1 MEEPI
6 PEPPDAP
13 GIFGYVRYAWH
24 YLASEGSA
32 IRRAPLSFA
41 LAMVVIGAPII
52 WVVSEYIKS
61 EYAKQIED
69 LNAAN
74 ESLDATIKSLQAT
87 VQLQDKKIISFTGAA
102 TTVGENQNSRIQ
114 YVSAARIPPPLPYR
128 INLLW
133 VNKGN
138 APAIGADFKGS
149 AQASQSS
156 LSDKDIDDVFEK
168 LEEQLR
174 ASSKSNTSETQPQD
188 TIFNT
193 ITADNITSAVN
204 DMVQSG
210 RAVIY
215 TFAAVRY
222 SDDNTPPGKHR
233 ITEVCLI
240 GTSNS
245 ADHFCLNHNRVFL
258 SD

>member
-1 MEEPI
+1 
-6 PEPPDAP
+6 
-13 GIFGYVRYAWH
+13 
-24 YLASEGSA
+24 
-32 IRRAPLSFA
+32 
-41 LAMVVIGAPII
+41 MVVIGAPII

-138 APAIGADFKGS
+138 APAIGADFKGW
-149 AQASQSS
+149 
-156 LSDKDIDDVFEK
+156 E
-168 LEEQLR
+168 R
-174 ASSKSNTSETQPQD
+174 AS
-188 TIFNT
+188 
-193 ITADNITSAVN
+193 
-204 DMVQSG
+204 
-210 RAVIY
+210 
-215 TFAAVRY
+215 
-222 SDDNTPPGKHR
+222 R
-233 ITEVCLI
+233 IQFV
-240 GTSNS
+240 
-245 ADHFCLNHNRVFL
+245 
-258 SD
+258 